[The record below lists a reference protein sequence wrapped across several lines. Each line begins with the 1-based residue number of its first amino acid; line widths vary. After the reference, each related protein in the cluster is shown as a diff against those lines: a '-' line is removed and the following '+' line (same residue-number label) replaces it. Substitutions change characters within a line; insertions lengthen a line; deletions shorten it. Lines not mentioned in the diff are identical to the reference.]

1 MTTILPVRPALPDE
15 PLFRQPTPPDKRHA
29 AAPPPGSTAA
39 VGPLLTPRAVPPAA
53 MKPAILA
60 PSVQETPHNAASAAA
75 AAAEAARD
83 AYIKASIAAGINPLP
98 VP

>member
-1 MTTILPVRPALPDE
+1 MDMITSIRAPVPVAELPMPAAVEPRPQGALG
-15 PLFRQPTPPDKRHA
+15 A
-29 AAPPPGSTAA
+29 AAPVVAPDLPQA
-39 VGPLLTPRAVPPAA
+39 VQQVT
-53 MKPAILA
+53 MK
-60 PSVQETPHNAASAAA
+60 SAANDPQLMATRMTAETSA

>member
-1 MTTILPVRPALPDE
+1 MGMITSIRAPVPVAEL
-15 PLFRQPTPPDKRHA
+15 PTPAAVEPRPQGALGA
-29 AAPPPGSTAA
+29 AAPVVAPDLPQA
-39 VGPLLTPRAVPPAA
+39 VQQVA
-53 MKPAILA
+53 MKSAANDPQLMAA
-60 PSVQETPHNAASAAA
+60 RMTAETSAA